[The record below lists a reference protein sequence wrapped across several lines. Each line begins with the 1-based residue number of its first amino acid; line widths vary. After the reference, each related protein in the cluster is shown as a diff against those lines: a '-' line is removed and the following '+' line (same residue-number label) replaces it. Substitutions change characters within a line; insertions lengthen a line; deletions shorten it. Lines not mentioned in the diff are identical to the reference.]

1 MTGPVTGAGPG
12 TGPVTGAGTGPVT
25 GPRPRPGPG
34 TGSAI
39 IYMYTTGQ
47 KHALTYA
54 HAHTHTNTNLVQLQ
68 DAGKKKFS
76 KCDHIDVDWGVG
88 EEGEEDIYQTP
99 IIDSQQPPA
108 PSIKHGGTT
117 DNIAGGEHHSE
128 RLLGNRWAGHPT
140 PKEAGYSSIVAMM

>member
-1 MTGPVTGAGPG
+1 M
-12 TGPVTGAGTGPVT
+12 
-25 GPRPRPGPG
+25 
-34 TGSAI
+34 
-39 IYMYTTGQ
+39 
-47 KHALTYA
+47 HL
-54 HAHTHTNTNLVQLQ
+54 HTHTHIHTHIHTHTHTILVQLQ

-128 RLLGNRWAGHPT
+128 RLLGNRWVGHPT